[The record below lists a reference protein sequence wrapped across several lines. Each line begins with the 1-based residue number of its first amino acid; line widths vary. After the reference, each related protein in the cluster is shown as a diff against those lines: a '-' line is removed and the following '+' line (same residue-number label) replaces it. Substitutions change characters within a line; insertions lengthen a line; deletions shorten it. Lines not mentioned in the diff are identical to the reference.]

1 MAADSSDAMAGIS
14 WKKTATVYQI
24 YPKSFMDTTGNG
36 TGDIAGIISRLDHI
50 RTLGC
55 DVIWL
60 TPIYDSPQRDNGYD
74 IRDYQRIYEPY
85 GTMADVERLL
95 AEAHARD
102 IKIVMDMVVNH
113 TSTEHEWFV
122 QSRSS
127 RDNPYRDFYIWR
139 DPLPDGSPPTNWES
153 KFGGNAWAWDATTEQ
168 YYLHLFDVS
177 QADLNWENPEVRRR
191 CYEMMRWWFAKGID
205 GFRLDV
211 VNLLSKDQ
219 SFPQAPPGTD
229 GRQFYTDGPRIHEFL
244 NEMNREVFAEGDR
257 LTVGEMSSTSVERCV
272 QYTHPDS
279 HELDMTFSF
288 HHLKVDYPG
297 GEKWTAAPFDFLA
310 LKDVLTHWQTGMHAG
325 GGWNALFWCNHD
337 QPRVVSRF
345 GDPGEYR
352 VKSAKMLAT
361 VLHLMAGT
369 PYIYQGEELGMTNP
383 NFPSISYYR
392 DVESLNAYTAMRDQG
407 VPESQILAILDQK
420 SRDNSRTP
428 IQWTPGQHAGF
439 TTNEEPWI
447 PLAPNY
453 PAINAEQALADPD
466 SVFWHYNA
474 LIRLRKSVPLVTTG
488 VYELLVR
495 DHPSVF
501 AYLRR
506 GQGEAL
512 LVLANFYGDPVH
524 VDWPEGLSA
533 EFAHR
538 TVLITNDDAPQE
550 ELIDGSGEVSRLLLR
565 PYEAVAYHL
574 TAR

>member
-1 MAADSSDAMAGIS
+1 MADDTAAAMAGIS

-36 TGDIAGIISRLDHI
+36 TGDVAGIISRLDHI
-50 RTLGC
+50 HALGC

-139 DPLPDGSPPTNWES
+139 DPLPDGSPPTNWQS
-153 KFGGNAWAWDATTEQ
+153 KFGGSAWAWDEATEQ
-168 YYLHLFDVS
+168 YYLHLFDVT

-191 CYEMMRWWFAKGID
+191 CYEMMRWWFAKGVD

-257 LTVGEMSSTSVERCV
+257 MTVGEMSSTTVEHCV

-297 GEKWTAAPFDFLA
+297 GEKWTDAPFDFLA
-310 LKDVLTHWQTGMHAG
+310 LKDVLSHWQTGMQAG

-345 GDPGEYR
+345 GDPGEHR
-352 VKSAKMLAT
+352 VESAKMLAT
-361 VLHLMAGT
+361 VLHLMQGT
-369 PYIYQGEELGMTNP
+369 PYIYQGEEMGMTDP
-383 NFPSISYYR
+383 GFPSISYYR
-392 DVESLNAYTAMRDQG
+392 DVESLNAYAAMLEQG
-407 VPESQILAILDQK
+407 VPERTILSILARK

-428 IQWTPGQHAGF
+428 IQWTPGRHAGF

-453 PAINAEQALADPD
+453 PQVNAELAVADPD

-474 LIRLRKSVPLVTTG
+474 LITLRKTIPLITTG
-488 VYELLVR
+488 TYELLDR
-495 DHPSVF
+495 DHPQVF
-501 AYLRR
+501 TYLRR
-506 GQGEAL
+506 GQGEAM
-512 LVLANFYGDPVH
+512 LVVANFYADPVR
-524 VDWPEGLSA
+524 VSWPDGLHA
-533 EFAHR
+533 LYPNR
-538 TVLITNDDAPQE
+538 TVLITNGEAPQE
-550 ELIDGSGEVSRLLLR
+550 EYRYGSDALVGLALR
-565 PYEAVAYHL
+565 PYEAIAYHL
-574 TAR
+574 TA

>member
-1 MAADSSDAMAGIS
+1 MAGPERAEGMAGIS
-14 WKKTATVYQI
+14 WKKSAVVYQI

-85 GTMADVERLL
+85 GTMADVEQLL
-95 AEAHARD
+95 AEAHSRG

-113 TSTEHEWFV
+113 TSIEHEWFV

-257 LTVGEMSSTSVERCV
+257 LTVGEMSSTSIERCV

-288 HHLKVDYPG
+288 HHLKVDYPNG
-297 GEKWTAAPFDFLA
+297 QKWTDATFDFLA
-310 LKDVLTHWQTGMHAG
+310 LKDVLSDWQTGMHAG

-345 GDPGEYR
+345 GDPGHYR

-369 PYIYQGEELGMTNP
+369 PYIYQGEELGMTNVE
-383 NFPSISYYR
+383 FPSISYYR
-392 DVESLNAYTAMRDQG
+392 DVESLNVYEHLRSQG
-407 VPESQILAILDQK
+407 VPEREILAILARK

-428 IQWTPGQHAGF
+428 MQWTAEKHAGF
-439 TTNEEPWI
+439 TTDEEPWI

-453 PAINAEQALADPD
+453 EAINAEQAVADPD

-474 LIRLRKSVPLVTTG
+474 LIGLRKTIPLITTG
-488 VYELLVR
+488 TYELLDR
-495 DHPSVF
+495 DHPQVF
-501 AYLRR
+501 TYLRR
-506 GQGEAL
+506 GQAEAL
-512 LVLANFYGDPVH
+512 LVVANFYADPVR
-524 VDWPEGLSA
+524 VPWPDGLHDA
-533 EFAHR
+533 YPHR
-538 TVLITNDDAPQE
+538 TVLITNGEAPQE
-550 ELIDGSGEVSRLLLR
+550 ELRDGADDLVGLALR
-565 PYEAVAYHL
+565 PYEAIAYHL
-574 TAR
+574 TA

>member
-1 MAADSSDAMAGIS
+1 MATESRDVMADIS

-36 TGDIAGIISRLDHI
+36 IGDVAGIISKLDHI
-50 RTLGC
+50 KTLGC

-60 TPIYDSPQRDNGYD
+60 TPIYDSPQHDNGYD
-74 IRDYQRIYEPY
+74 IRDYQSIFEPY
-85 GTMADVERLL
+85 GTMADAERLL
-95 AEAHARD
+95 DEAHARG

-139 DPLPDGSPPTNWES
+139 DALPDGSPPTNWES
-153 KFGGNAWAWDATTEQ
+153 KFGGNAWEWDPVTEQ
-168 YYLHLFDVS
+168 YYLHLFDVT

-191 CYEMMRWWFAKGID
+191 CYEMMRWWFAKGVD

-211 VNLLSKDQ
+211 VNLLSKEQ

-244 NEMNREVFAEGDR
+244 HEMNREAFAEGDR
-257 LTVGEMSSTSVERCV
+257 LTVGEMSSTTVDHCV

-279 HELDMTFSF
+279 QELDMTFSF
-288 HHLKVDYPG
+288 HHLKVDYRDG
-297 GEKWTAAPFDFLA
+297 QKWTDAPLDFLA
-310 LKDVLTHWQTGMHAG
+310 LKDVLSHWQTGMQAG

-345 GDPGEYR
+345 GDPGVYR

-361 VLHLMAGT
+361 VMHLMQGT
-369 PYIYQGEELGMTNP
+369 PYIYQGEEFGMTDP
-383 NFPSISYYR
+383 AFPKISQYR
-392 DVESLNAYTAMRDQG
+392 DVESLNAYELMRAQG
-407 VPESQILAILDQK
+407 IPEGEVLSILKRK

-428 IQWTPGQHAGF
+428 VQWSAAPHGGF
-439 TTNEEPWI
+439 TTATEPWI
-447 PLAPNY
+447 PVAPNY
-453 PAINAEQALADPD
+453 QEVNAEQAVADPE

-474 LIRLRKSVPLVTTG
+474 LISLRKTVPLITTG
-488 VYELLVR
+488 VYELLLR
-495 DHPSVF
+495 DDPQIF

-506 GQGEAL
+506 GEGEAL
-512 LVLANFYGDPVH
+512 LVVANFYGEPTVM
-524 VDWPEGLSA
+524 DWPADLNA
-533 EFAHR
+533 EFASR
-538 TVLITNDDAPQE
+538 AVLITNDEAPQE
-550 ELIDGSGEVSRLLLR
+550 QLSDGSTDVVSLALR
-565 PYEAVAYHL
+565 PYEAIVYHL
-574 TAR
+574 TER